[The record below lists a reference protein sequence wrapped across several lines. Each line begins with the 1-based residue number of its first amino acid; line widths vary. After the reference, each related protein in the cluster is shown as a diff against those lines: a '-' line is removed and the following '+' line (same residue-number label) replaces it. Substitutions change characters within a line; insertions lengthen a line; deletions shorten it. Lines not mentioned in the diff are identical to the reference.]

1 MNLVA
6 AGDGN
11 RVWFPEM
18 IETLRS
24 RWNTAMPFPV
34 LIELCNILDGM
45 FQRRRPRGP
54 FLPQGSRCPAC
65 GRIVGSERQQRQGI
79 TVRAT
84 ILSLRR
90 FGIASPE
97 VTKRTE
103 KEWPDTAAI
112 QIESVLGPVS
122 LQLRNASAKTRYV
135 HTQRQRN
142 KMPFGDRT
150 AHMRL
155 DAVNFR
161 SANFRSLNDIS
172 GSPTTRQVGYVKSRR
187 PGPFVSALTALG

>member
-1 MNLVA
+1 MA

-24 RWNTAMPFPV
+24 RWDAAMPFPV

-54 FLPQGSRCPAC
+54 ILPPGSRCPEC
-65 GRIVGSERQQRQGI
+65 GRIVGSESQERHSI
-79 TVRAT
+79 SVRAT
-84 ILSLRR
+84 ILSLGR

-103 KEWPDTAAI
+103 KEWA
-112 QIESVLGPVS
+112 
-122 LQLRNASAKTRYV
+122 RY
-135 HTQRQRN
+135 RAEN
-142 KMPFGDRT
+142 
-150 AHMRL
+150 RL
-155 DAVNFR
+155 DLYGRRITSNGER
-161 SANFRSLNDIS
+161 
-172 GSPTTRQVGYVKSRR
+172 VGKDSTCARET
-187 PGPFVSALTALG
+187 PEE

>member
-1 MNLVA
+1 MA

-24 RWNTAMPFPV
+24 QWNTSMPFPV

-54 FLPQGSRCPAC
+54 ILPPGSRCPEC
-65 GRIVGSERQQRQGI
+65 GRIVGSESQQRHSI
-79 TVRAT
+79 SVRAT
-84 ILSLRR
+84 ILSLGR

-103 KEWPDTAAI
+103 KEWA
-112 QIESVLGPVS
+112 
-122 LQLRNASAKTRYV
+122 RY
-135 HTQRQRN
+135 RAEN
-142 KMPFGDRT
+142 
-150 AHMRL
+150 RL
-155 DAVNFR
+155 DLYGRRITSTAER
-161 SANFRSLNDIS
+161 
-172 GSPTTRQVGYVKSRR
+172 VGKDSICAHAT
-187 PGPFVSALTALG
+187 PEE